1 MRRAVSIALLLALI
15 SPALAAPKPLIFGAD
30 YVPYK
35 LRVTLHFPE
44 AAERISESQCS
55 PAQVELFR
63 AFFAGYLGDAAPRL
77 AKDYE
82 SAHGGAGKPGT
93 VIGLDFTAGCMAAGG
108 ALITRYLPDQ
118 NWATMFYDPAIK
130 RWRIVG

>member
-1 MRRAVSIALLLALI
+1 MRLAVSISLLLALI
-15 SPALAAPKPLIFGAD
+15 SPALAAPKPLMFGAD
-30 YVPYK
+30 YAPYK

-55 PAQVELFR
+55 PTQVELFR

-82 SAHGGAGKPGT
+82 AGHGGAGKPGT
-93 VIGLDFTAGCMAAGG
+93 VIGIDFTVGCSPTGG
-108 ALITRYLPDQ
+108 ATITRYLPDQ
-118 NWATMFYDPAIK
+118 NWATMFYDPDIK

>member
-93 VIGLDFTAGCMAAGG
+93 VIGIDFTVGCSPTGG